1 MKEGPAYNTTKRWMK
16 LSFVFGWLVI
26 FLIIGGG
33 LRGSREAVELAG
45 IVVPSMILLIAAM
58 LGIHRYTG
66 SMDFRAMQ
74 DAIPSTVPSPYDARA
89 QPSGEVQ

>member
-1 MKEGPAYNTTKRWMK
+1 MKDGPAYNTTKRWMK
-16 LSFVFGWLVI
+16 LSFIFGWLVI
-26 FLIIGGG
+26 FLIILGG

-74 DAIPSTVPSPYDARA
+74 DAIPSPLPSPYEARDQPPGEA
-89 QPSGEVQ
+89 Q